1 MLQIALRIVSTQGI
15 KGVKILPVKIDFKK
29 TMKDLYQPSAKEP
42 VLIDVPEMQFLMID
56 GMGSPGDSQ
65 EYQDALSVLYP
76 VSFRIKFLSKAKG
89 KDYVVP
95 PLEGLWW
102 ADNLEDFIKG
112 NRNKWKW
119 TMMIM
124 QPDWITQDMV
134 DEATEIVKEK
144 KPELAGLIPKLR
156 LEKYKEGKVA
166 QIMHIGPYSEE
177 GPTVQK
183 VHDFI
188 KNEGGTFDG
197 YANKHH
203 EIYLSDPRKANPTT
217 MKTVIRQPYK

>member
-1 MLQIALRIVSTQGI
+1 MNIIPTKV
-15 KGVKILPVKIDFKK
+15 DFKK
-29 TMKDLYQPSAKEP
+29 SMKNLYQPGAKE
-42 VLIDVPEMQFLMID
+42 VVSIDVPEMQFLMID

-65 EYQDALSVLYP
+65 EYQDALSILYP
-76 VSFRIKFLSKAKG
+76 VSFRAKFLSKAKG

-102 ADNLEDFIKG
+102 ADNMDDFIKG
-112 NRNKWKW
+112 NRDKWKW

-124 QPDWITQDMV
+124 QPDWITKDII
-134 DEATEIVKEK
+134 DEAVEVVKEK
-144 KPELAGLIPKLR
+144 KPELAELLPKLR

>member
-1 MLQIALRIVSTQGI
+1 M
-15 KGVKILPVKIDFKK
+15 KIIPAKIDFKK
-29 TMKDLYQPSAKEP
+29 QMKELYQPGAQEVIKVE
-42 VLIDVPEMQFLMID
+42 VPEMQFLMID

-65 EYQDALSVLYP
+65 EYQDALAVLYP
-76 VSFRIKFLSKAKG
+76 IAFRTKFLSKANG

-102 ADNLEDFIKG
+102 ADNMEDFIEG
-112 NRNKWKW
+112 IRDKWKW

-124 QPDWITQDMV
+124 QPDWITQDIIN
-134 DEATEIVKEK
+134 DAIAIVEEK
-144 KPELAGLIPKLR
+144 KPELLELLPKVR
-156 LEKYKEGKVA
+156 LEKYKEGKAA

-188 KNEGGTFDG
+188 KNEGGKFDG

-203 EIYLSDPRKANPTT
+203 EIYLSDPRKANPAT
-217 MKTVIRQPYK
+217 MKTVIRQPYI

>member
-1 MLQIALRIVSTQGI
+1 MPAKV
-15 KGVKILPVKIDFKK
+15 DFKK
-29 TMKDLYQPSAKEP
+29 TLKELYQPSSKE
-42 VLIDVPEMQFLMID
+42 VVETKVPELQFIMID
-56 GMGSPGDSQ
+56 GIGSPGEAQ
-65 EYQDALSVLYP
+65 EYLDALAVLYP
-76 VSFRIKFLSKAKG
+76 VAFKIKFLSKAKS

-102 ADNLEDFIKG
+102 ADDMKDFIEG
-112 NRNKWKW
+112 NRDKWKW

-124 QPDWITQDMV
+124 QPDWITNEMFKKAIEETQQ
-134 DEATEIVKEK
+134 K
-144 KPELAGLIPKLR
+144 KPELSKLLPKLR

-166 QIMHIGPYSEE
+166 QIMHVGPYSEE

-188 KNEGGTFDG
+188 QNEGGTFNG
-197 YANKHH
+197 HKQKHH

-217 MKTVIRQPYK
+217 MKTVIRQPFN

>member
-1 MLQIALRIVSTQGI
+1 
-15 KGVKILPVKIDFKK
+15 VKIIPAKIDFKK
-29 TMKDLYQPSAKEP
+29 QMKELYQPGAQEVIKVE
-42 VLIDVPEMQFLMID
+42 VPEMQFLMID

-65 EYQDALSVLYP
+65 EYQDALAVLYP
-76 VSFRIKFLSKAKG
+76 IAFRTKFLSKANG

-102 ADNLEDFIKG
+102 ADNMEDFIEG
-112 NRNKWKW
+112 IRDKWKW

-124 QPDWITQDMV
+124 QPDWITQDIIN
-134 DEATEIVKEK
+134 DAIAIVEEK
-144 KPELAGLIPKLR
+144 KPELLELLPKVR
-156 LEKYKEGKVA
+156 LEKYKEGKAA

-188 KNEGGTFDG
+188 KNEGGKFDG

-203 EIYLSDPRKANPTT
+203 EIYLSDPRKANPAT
-217 MKTVIRQPYK
+217 MKTVIRQPYI